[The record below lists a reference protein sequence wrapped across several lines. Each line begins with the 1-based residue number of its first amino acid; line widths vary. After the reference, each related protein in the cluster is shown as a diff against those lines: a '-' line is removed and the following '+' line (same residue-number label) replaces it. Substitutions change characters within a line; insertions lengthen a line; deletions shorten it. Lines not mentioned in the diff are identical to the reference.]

1 MTSEARRTLESLK
14 QKLRRASI
22 AQVGG
27 FRPPD
32 SPVTS
37 WFGKGV
43 CKPGEGLP
51 TYEGKPLFPL
61 LQINVSE
68 LPYVPSELEE
78 VALLVLF
85 QQQDEHP
92 FDKPHGEG
100 WLIREYLTLDNLQ
113 PLPQNSALP
122 LKPFPVKWHL
132 INDDA
137 PGWEDAWDIVDLAN
151 INNDEEASDAF
162 FRDFNSYGQ
171 TKVGG
176 YPCEIQHGVG
186 IKDFV
191 FQVGSEEKAQWI
203 WADNGIGY
211 FFRNSSG
218 GWRWSCQFY

>member
-1 MTSEARRTLESLK
+1 MTSEARKALESLR
-14 QKLRRASI
+14 QNLRRASI

-32 SPVTS
+32 APATS

-51 TYEGKPLFPL
+51 TYEGKLLFPL

-68 LPYVPSELEE
+68 LPHVPFELEE

-85 QQQDEHP
+85 HQQDEHP

-100 WLIREYLTLDNLQ
+100 WLIREYATLGDLQ
-113 PLPQNSALP
+113 PLPETSLLP
-122 LKPFPVKWHL
+122 LKPSPIKWHFVD
-132 INDDA
+132 NDA
-137 PGWEDAWDIVDLAN
+137 PGWEDAWDIVDLKEVNA
-151 INNDEEASDAF
+151 DEEATASF
-162 FRDFNSYGQ
+162 FTDFNRYYQ

-176 YPCEIQHGVG
+176 YPKEVQHGVG
-186 IKDFV
+186 IEDFV
-191 FQVGSEEKAQWI
+191 FQVGSEEKAYWM

-211 FFRNSSG
+211 FFKSSSG
-218 GWRWSCQFY
+218 EWRWSCQFY